1 MRLGIPAKTHAFTLI
16 EMMVA
21 IAIASAILGVTLTS
35 SIALQKSFNST
46 DNYLAT
52 HMQQIRIVDFLA
64 RDVRR
69 GLSVISS
76 VDQQTVVV
84 QIPKYIIQA
93 GDSDANALQEWKA
106 AGKVWIKASNIGTPR
121 SPTQAIVNRDYNINY
136 VPPTGFP
143 SGAMT
148 SSVKY
153 TVNGS
158 SIERWEDFG
167 TGILVKTTIA
177 SSTDNLIPLTL
188 DTELA
193 NTEYTTTSITFKP
206 ISVADRSGTIVYSTA
221 YLRNRRRPPP

>member
-1 MRLGIPAKTHAFTLI
+1 MRIGISAKTHAFTLT

-21 IAIASAILGVTLTS
+21 MATGSAILGVILTS
-35 SIALQKSFNST
+35 LIALQRSFNST

-52 HMQQIRIVDFLA
+52 HAQQIRIVDFLA

-76 VDQQTVVV
+76 VDEQTVQI

-93 GDSDANALQEWKA
+93 GDPEAILNPSL
-106 AGKVWIKASNIGTPR
+106 IGTPR
-121 SPTQAIVNRDYNINY
+121 APSRAIVSRDYNINY
-136 VPPTGFP
+136 
-143 SGAMT
+143 GATT
-148 SSVKY
+148 SSVEYK
-153 TVNGS
+153 VNGS
-158 SIERWEDFG
+158 SIERWEDG
-167 TGILVKTTIA
+167 VKTTIA
-177 SSTDNLIPLTL
+177 SSTDNLLPQTL

-206 ISVADRSGTIVYSTA
+206 ISVADRSGTIVYATA

>member
-1 MRLGIPAKTHAFTLI
+1 MRLGISAKIQASTLV
-16 EMMVA
+16 EMMVVTA
-21 IAIASAILGVTLTS
+21 TASTIVGVTVTA
-35 SIALQKSFNST
+35 SIALQRSFNST

-76 VDQQTVVV
+76 VDNQTVRI

-93 GDSDANALQEWKA
+93 GDPEAILNPSL
-106 AGKVWIKASNIGTPR
+106 IGTPR
-121 SPTQAIVNRDYNINY
+121 SPSRAIVSRDYNINY
-136 VPPTGFP
+136 
-143 SGAMT
+143 GATT
-148 SSVKY
+148 SSVEYK
-153 TVNGS
+153 VNGS
-158 SIERWEDFG
+158 SIERWEDG
-167 TGILVKTTIA
+167 VKTTIA
-177 SSTDNLIPLTL
+177 SSTDNLIPKTI

-221 YLRNRRRPPP
+221 YLRNRRRLPP

>member
-1 MRLGIPAKTHAFTLI
+1 MRLGISAKTHAFTLI

-35 SIALQKSFNST
+35 SIALQRSFNAT
-46 DNYLAT
+46 DNYFAT

-93 GDSDANALQEWKA
+93 GDPEAIVNRSL
-106 AGKVWIKASNIGTPR
+106 IGTPR
-121 SPTQAIVNRDYNINY
+121 SPTRAIVSGDYNINY

-193 NTEYTTTSITFKP
+193 NTEYTTTAITFKP

-221 YLRNRRRPPP
+221 YLRNRRRPPL

>member
-84 QIPKYIIQA
+84 QIPRYIIQA
-93 GDSDANALQEWKA
+93 GDPDATPI
-106 AGKVWIKASNIGTPR
+106 GFIPSNIGTPR
-121 SPTQAIVNRDYNINY
+121 SPTRAIVSGDYNINY

-221 YLRNRRRPPP
+221 YLRNRRRPPL

>member
-1 MRLGIPAKTHAFTLI
+1 MRLGIPAKTHAFTLT

-21 IAIASAILGVTLTS
+21 IAIASSILGVTLTS
-35 SIALQKSFNST
+35 SIALQRSFNAT
-46 DNYLAT
+46 DNYFAT

-93 GDSDANALQEWKA
+93 GDSDARPSPSP
-106 AGKVWIKASNIGTPR
+106 SNIGTAR
-121 SPTQAIVNRDYNINY
+121 SPTRTYVLGSGDPNINY

-158 SIERWEDFG
+158 SIERLEDFG

-193 NTEYTTTSITFKP
+193 NTEYTTTAITFKP

-221 YLRNRRRPPP
+221 YLRNRRRPPL

>member
-1 MRLGIPAKTHAFTLI
+1 MRLGISAKPHAFTLI

-21 IAIASAILGVTLTS
+21 MATGSAILAVAVIS
-35 SIALQKSFNST
+35 SIALQRSFNST

-52 HMQQIRIVDFLA
+52 QTQQIRIVDFLA

-76 VDQQTVVV
+76 VDQQTVQI

-93 GDSDANALQEWKA
+93 GDPEAILNPLL
-106 AGKVWIKASNIGTPR
+106 IGTPR
-121 SPTQAIVNRDYNINY
+121 SPSRAIVSRDYNINY
-136 VPPTGFP
+136 GATPPSF
-143 SGAMT
+143 
-148 SSVKY
+148 VEYK
-153 TVNGS
+153 VNGA
-158 SIERWEDFG
+158 SIERWEDG
-167 TGILVKTTIA
+167 VKTTIA
-177 SSTDNLIPLTL
+177 SSTDNLLPHTI

-206 ISVADRSGTIVYSTA
+206 ISVADRSGTIVYATA